1 MNCESCLNSR
11 PVISENGI
19 HPVCCLSEK
28 KAKECIVSGKH
39 YIKHPA
45 KKEDEHGRL
54 RMDAV

>member
-19 HPVCCLSEK
+19 HPVCCLSAK

-45 KKEDEHGRL
+45 TKFANKIGDDGSI
-54 RMDAV
+54 